1 MKVSLAEGCR
11 IQGRT
16 ELAAQWH
23 PELNGSLTPDQVT
36 AGSARKVWWQC
47 PEGHTWR
54 TAVCNRTNQYKRTGC
69 PVCAGGTWTARGSC
83 ARSAGRA
90 CTPAKIMPE

>member
-1 MKVSLAEGCR
+1 MKVSLAGGCR

-69 PVCAGGTWTARGSC
+69 PVCAGKVKRKT
-83 ARSAGRA
+83 
-90 CTPAKIMPE
+90 K